1 MAAVSSVF
9 ISCGLAGLAL
19 CVSGAA
25 CAEQIAVEST
35 EVRISDMGPAVL
47 LRVGNRAI
55 PVFVDPI
62 VAQSIQGALSGQKPV
77 RPLSHDLMHSVLT
90 GFGGR
95 VSQVVIT
102 LHEGIYY
109 GALTVVMDG
118 KTKLFDSRSSDAIAL
133 AIHARA
139 PILVSR
145 ELLDQ
150 VGVELEAR
158 K

>member
-1 MAAVSSVF
+1 MSRLIVSRA
-9 ISCGLAGLAL
+9 LTGLAL
-19 CVSGAA
+19 CLSAEA
-25 CAEQIAVEST
+25 CAEEVAVEST
-35 EVRISDMGPAVL
+35 EVRMSEVGPAVL

-55 PVFVDPI
+55 PVFVDPV
-62 VAQSIQGALSGQKPV
+62 VAQSIRGALGGHKPL

-102 LHEGIYY
+102 LQDGIYY

-118 KTKLFDSRSSDAIAL
+118 KTKVFDSRSSDAIAL

-139 PILVSR
+139 PIIVSR
-145 ELLDQ
+145 QLLDQ
-150 VGVELEAR
+150 VGIELEAR

>member
-1 MAAVSSVF
+1 MSSAIVRA
-9 ISCGLAGLAL
+9 LAGLAL
-19 CVSGAA
+19 PLSLAA
-25 CAEQIAVEST
+25 NAEQVKIEST
-35 EVRISDMGPAVL
+35 EVRLSEMGPAVL
-47 LRVGNRAI
+47 LRVGTRAI
-55 PVFVDPI
+55 PVFVDPV
-62 VAQSIQGALSGQKPV
+62 VAQSIQGALGGQKPV

-95 VSQVVIT
+95 VSKVVIT

-109 GALTVVMDG
+109 GALTVVMGG
-118 KTKLFDSRSSDAIAL
+118 KTRVFDSRSSDAIAL
-133 AIHARA
+133 AIHAGA

-150 VGVELEAR
+150 AGVELEPR

>member
-1 MAAVSSVF
+1 MSSAI
-9 ISCGLAGLAL
+9 ISRGLAGLAICL
-19 CVSGAA
+19 SGAA
-25 CAEQIAVEST
+25 CAEQVAVEST
-35 EVRISDMGPAVL
+35 EVRISEMGPAVL

-55 PVFVDPI
+55 PVFVDPV
-62 VAQSIQGALSGQKPV
+62 VAQSIQGALGGHKPV

-102 LHEGIYY
+102 LHDGIYY

-118 KTKLFDSRSSDAIAL
+118 KTKVFDSRSSDAIAL

-145 ELLDQ
+145 DLLDQ
-150 VGVELEAR
+150 VGIELEA
-158 K
+158 KK